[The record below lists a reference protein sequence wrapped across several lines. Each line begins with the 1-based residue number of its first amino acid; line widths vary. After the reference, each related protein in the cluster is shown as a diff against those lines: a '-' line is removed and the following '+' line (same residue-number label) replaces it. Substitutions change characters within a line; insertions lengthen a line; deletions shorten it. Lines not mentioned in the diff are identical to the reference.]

1 MTPLDAVRLAL
12 AEVGD
17 APDEELAAAVG
28 RHGVKI
34 PPAYVRVARAQL
46 LGLQQ
51 LEESRKRARE
61 LLANLPPER
70 KRPGAPRPQAVTRT
84 GSASSQPRG
93 SRSPSS
99 RATDV
104 APDR

>member
-1 MTPLDAVRLAL
+1 M
-12 AEVGD
+12 
-17 APDEELAAAVG
+17 
-28 RHGVKI
+28 KI
-34 PPAYVRVARAQL
+34 PPAYVRVAGAQV

-51 LEESRKRARE
+51 LEESWKRARE

-70 KRPGAPRPQAVTRT
+70 KRRGAPRPQAVTRT
-84 GSASSQPRG
+84 GAASSQPRG
-93 SRSPSS
+93 NCSPRS